1 MTLYLT
7 IYASVLYLPTS
18 STHPHCI
25 IPTDYISN
33 YIHTHC
39 IIYPPSIHLTVPRFT
54 TREQREALA
63 EWLDWVAAKEDVWFV
78 TGTQT
83 LLWMT
88 DPTPLT
94 RLNSFEPWQCED
106 KPVYL
111 LSNVS
116 IIELPTGLSQC
127 KKSFSLLKVSK
138 SKVLSQLGIHKD
150 TMLNGASPS
159 TVFREVPLRYHLL
172 FDNDASDSARAVP
185 VPQRVLAGPSG
196 GKCERGALHDH
207 VRHVSR
213 RVPLARQHAGRRHRG
228 QGRVREVLRRGRRLL
243 ITISL
248 L

>member
-1 MTLYLT
+1 MY
-7 IYASVLYLPTS
+7 IFCIVLYFVL
-18 STHPHCI
+18 
-25 IPTDYISN
+25 
-33 YIHTHC
+33 
-39 IIYPPSIHLTVPRFT
+39 HLSVPRFT

-172 FDNDASDSARAVP
+172 FNNYASDSARAVP
-185 VPQRVLAGPSG
+185 VPQRVLAGPPG
-196 GKCERGALHDH
+196 GECERGALHDH

-228 QGRVREVLRRGRRLL
+228 QGRV
-243 ITISL
+243 
-248 L
+248 